1 MLFCLHQTKE
11 KCGRIISKTTD
22 ILHYK
27 HTLSE
32 KAIVSKCVYCMCAL
46 HFNLKQTFLTHVKS
60 FSIVC
65 VINVGVKTT
74 GMEHNLHILKL
85 VEVES
90 PQF

>member
-1 MLFCLHQTKE
+1 MEESSVKPQIFFT
-11 KCGRIISKTTD
+11 IN
-22 ILHYK
+22 
-27 HTLSE
+27 TLYRK
-32 KAIVSKCVYCMCAL
+32 KAIVCKCVYCMCAL

-85 VEVES
+85 VEEES